1 MEKSVKDCEIEGN
14 ISGISSLPAHH
25 LLGSSQTPL
34 MKFWK
39 RSVILRIFDLIV
51 KIEIGVM
58 FVMIYDSESNP
69 KLKFEFKPSRIEK
82 LAFGGSKSRR

>member
-1 MEKSVKDCEIEGN
+1 MKRGALKRRKEGVEETYEIEGK
-14 ISGISSLPAHH
+14 ISSISSSLVYC

-34 MKFWK
+34 IEFWK

-58 FVMIYDSESNP
+58 FVMVFDSESNP
-69 KLKFEFKPSRIEK
+69 
-82 LAFGGSKSRR
+82 

>member
-14 ISGISSLPAHH
+14 ISGMSSLLAYH

-34 MKFWK
+34 MEFWK

-58 FVMIYDSESNP
+58 FVMVFGSESNP
-69 KLKFEFKPSRIEK
+69 
-82 LAFGGSKSRR
+82 